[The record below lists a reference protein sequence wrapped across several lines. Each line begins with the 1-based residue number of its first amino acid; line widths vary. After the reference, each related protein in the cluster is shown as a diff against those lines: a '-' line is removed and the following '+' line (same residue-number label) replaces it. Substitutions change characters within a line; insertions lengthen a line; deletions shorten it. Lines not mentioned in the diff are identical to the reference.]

1 MKYTLLLKDIRKS
14 RGLTQAELGE
24 KVGTTGRVV
33 GSWER
38 METPI
43 QMDDACKCAN
53 ALNCTP
59 NDLIGWSDETVLSM
73 AEHELIDNYRKCN
86 APTRASILMVA
97 RNGAL
102 ASASQAEQAPGLDR
116 SEIA

>member
-14 RGLTQAELGE
+14 RGMTQAELGE

-59 NDLIGWSDETVLSM
+59 NDLIGWSGEMVLSM
-73 AEHELIDNYRKCN
+73 AERELIDNYRECN
-86 APTRASILMVA
+86 PPTRASILMVA
-97 RNGAL
+97 KNGAL
-102 ASASQAEQAPGLDR
+102 ASVSQAECAPELDR